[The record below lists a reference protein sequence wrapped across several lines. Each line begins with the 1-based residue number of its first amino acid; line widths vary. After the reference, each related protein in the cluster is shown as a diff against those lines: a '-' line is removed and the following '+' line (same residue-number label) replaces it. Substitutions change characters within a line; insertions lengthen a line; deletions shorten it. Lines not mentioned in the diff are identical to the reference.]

1 MFTDIEGFT
10 ALTERSDARD
20 VLKVLDDYLAIV
32 TDIVIEHGG
41 MVDKLIGDGM
51 FALFNVPLD
60 LANHVERGIRHS
72 ARFRFRSTFRR
83 RSSRSACAGFSTP
96 SAVTVNPRPR
106 PIQAVHAPMHH
117 RPPAR
122 QRANASKPTMCL
134 VCRSISG

>member
-60 LANHVERGIRHS
+60 LANHVER
-72 ARFRFRSTFRR
+72 
-83 RSSRSACAGFSTP
+83 
-96 SAVTVNPRPR
+96 AVGAA
-106 PIQAVHAPMHH
+106 QAIIA
-117 RPPAR
+117 ATE
-122 QRANASKPTMCL
+122 S
-134 VCRSISG
+134 